1 MSWAFLEP
9 MTKNKD
15 KSMSLQILING
26 ISTGTVYA
34 LIAIGFALVF
44 NILKFSN
51 FSYGATMTASAFI
64 SYFLVASKGWGLF
77 PTLICAAA
85 AGAIIS
91 LIGEFIGFRRILKNH
106 SPSTYFFV
114 SSITLGTLYEGL
126 VTLKT
131 GTNFYV
137 YPNFFDVATVN
148 ILNTVVSKESVIML
162 VISVVAL
169 VALAFIIQKTRIGRA
184 IRAVSFDRDTS
195 QLMGINATFIIQ
207 AVFVISGVFGGLAG
221 CFLGI
226 KYTLTST
233 LGTLVVK
240 GFIASVIGGLG
251 SLTGAVIGAMLLGIM
266 EAIFLSTMGSGW
278 ATIASFA
285 VMLVFLLI
293 RPQGIAGSNVQEK
306 A

>member
-1 MSWAFLEP
+1 MWASLWSPHSERIAHMSF
-9 MTKNKD
+9 
-15 KSMSLQILING
+15 QILING

-64 SYFLVASKGWGLF
+64 AYFLVASKEWGLV
-77 PTLICAAA
+77 PTLICSAL
-85 AGAIIS
+85 AGALIS
-91 LIGEFIGFRRILKNH
+91 LIGEFVGFRRILKNH

-114 SSITLGTLYEGL
+114 SSITLGSLYEGL
-126 VTLKT
+126 VTLKA

-137 YPNFFDVATVN
+137 YPNFFETPTIQLFQTV
-148 ILNTVVSKESVIML
+148 ISKENIIML
-162 VISVVAL
+162 IISVAAL
-169 VALAFIIQKTRIGRA
+169 LALAFVIQKTSIGRA
-184 IRAVSFDRDTS
+184 IRAVSFDRDTA
-195 QLMGINATFIIQ
+195 QLMGINATLIIQ
-207 AVFVISGVFGGLAG
+207 AVFIISGIFGGLAG

-226 KYTLTST
+226 KYTLTATMGS
-233 LGTLVVK
+233 LVVK

>member
-1 MSWAFLEP
+1 
-9 MTKNKD
+9 
-15 KSMSLQILING
+15 MSLQILFNG

-51 FSYGATMTASAFI
+51 FSYGATMTASAFTA
-64 SYFLVASKGWGLF
+64 YFLVASKGLGLL
-77 PTLICAAA
+77 PTLICSAI
-85 AGAIIS
+85 AGALIS
-91 LIGEFIGFRRILKNH
+91 IFGEFIGFRRLLKNH
-106 SPSTYFFV
+106 SPATYFFV
-114 SSITLGTLYEGL
+114 SSITLGTLYEGI

-137 YPNFFDVATVN
+137 YPNFFKVASVDM
-148 ILNTVVSKESVIML
+148 LGAVVSKENIIML
-162 VISVVAL
+162 VISAAAL
-169 VALAFIIQKTRIGRA
+169 ITLAMIIQKTRIGRA
-184 IRAVSFDRDTS
+184 IRAVSFDRDTA
-195 QLMGINATFIIQ
+195 QLMGINATLVIQ
-207 AVFVISGVFGGLAG
+207 AVFIISGLFGGIAG

-233 LGTLVVK
+233 LGSLVVK

-266 EAIFLSTMGSGW
+266 EAVFLSTMGSGW

-285 VMLVFLLI
+285 VMLVFLLF

>member
-1 MSWAFLEP
+1 
-9 MTKNKD
+9 
-15 KSMSLQILING
+15 MSLQILLNG
-26 ISTGTVYA
+26 ISTGAVYS

-51 FSYGATMTASAFI
+51 FSHGATMTASAFI
-64 SYFLVASKGWGLF
+64 AYFLVASKGWGLA
-77 PTLICAAA
+77 PTLLCSACS
-85 AGAIIS
+85 GAVIG
-91 LIGEFIGFRRILKNH
+91 LIGEFIGFRRILLNH
-106 SPSTYFFV
+106 SAPTYFFV

-137 YPNFFDVATVN
+137 YPNFFDVSTVN
-148 ILNTVVSKESVIML
+148 ISNAVISKENIIIL
-162 VISVVAL
+162 AISAVAL
-169 VALAFIIQKTRIGRA
+169 IILAFVIQKTSIGRQ
-184 IRAVSFDRDTS
+184 IRAVSFDRDT
-195 QLMGINATFIIQ
+195 QV
-207 AVFVISGVFGGLAG
+207 VFAISGFFGGLAG

-226 KYTLTST
+226 KFTLTST
-233 LGTLVVK
+233 LGSLVVK
-240 GFIASVIGGLG
+240 GFISSVIGGLG

-266 EAIFLSTMGSGW
+266 EALFLSFWGSGW

-285 VMLVFLLI
+285 LMLVFLLV

>member
-1 MSWAFLEP
+1 
-9 MTKNKD
+9 
-15 KSMSLQILING
+15 MSLQILLNG
-26 ISTGTVYA
+26 ISTGAVYS

-51 FSYGATMTASAFI
+51 FSHGATMTASAFI
-64 SYFLVASKGWGLF
+64 AYFLVASKGWGLA
-77 PTLICAAA
+77 PTLLCSACS
-85 AGAIIS
+85 GAVIG
-91 LIGEFIGFRRILKNH
+91 LIGEFIGFRRILLNH
-106 SPSTYFFV
+106 SAPTYFFV

-137 YPNFFDVATVN
+137 YPNFFDVSTVN
-148 ILNTVVSKESVIML
+148 ISNAVISKENIIIL
-162 VISVVAL
+162 AISAVAL
-169 VALAFIIQKTRIGRA
+169 IILAFVIQKTSIGRQ
-184 IRAVSFDRDTS
+184 IRAVSFDRDTAK
-195 QLMGINATFIIQ
+195 LMGINSTLIIQ
-207 AVFVISGVFGGLAG
+207 VVFAISGFFGSLAG

-226 KYTLTST
+226 KFTLTST
-233 LGTLVVK
+233 LGSLVVK
-240 GFIASVIGGLG
+240 GFISSVIGGLG

-266 EAIFLSTMGSGW
+266 EALFLSFWGSGW

-285 VMLVFLLI
+285 LMLVFLLV

>member
-1 MSWAFLEP
+1 
-9 MTKNKD
+9 
-15 KSMSLQILING
+15 MSLQILFNG

-51 FSYGATMTASAFI
+51 FSYGATMTSSAFI
-64 SYFLVASKGWGLF
+64 AYFLVSSKGFGLLA
-77 PTLICAAA
+77 TLICSAA
-85 AGAIIS
+85 AGALIS
-91 LIGEFIGFRRILKNH
+91 LFGEFVGFRRLLNNN
-106 SPSTYFFV
+106 SPATYFFV
-114 SSITLGTLYEGL
+114 SSITLGTLYEGV

-137 YPNFFDVATVN
+137 YPNFFKVPSINLLGA
-148 ILNTVVSKESVIML
+148 VVSKENIIML
-162 VISVVAL
+162 IISACAL
-169 VALAFIIQKTRIGRA
+169 IALALIIQKTRIGRA
-184 IRAVSFDRDTS
+184 IRAVSFDRETA
-195 QLMGINATFIIQ
+195 QLMGINATRVIQTVFII
-207 AVFVISGVFGGLAG
+207 SGLFGGLAG

-251 SLTGAVIGAMLLGIM
+251 SLTGAVIGAMLLGIL

-278 ATIASFA
+278 TTIASFT
-285 VMLVFLLI
+285 VMLVFLLF
-293 RPQGIAGSNVQEK
+293 RPQGISGSNIQEK